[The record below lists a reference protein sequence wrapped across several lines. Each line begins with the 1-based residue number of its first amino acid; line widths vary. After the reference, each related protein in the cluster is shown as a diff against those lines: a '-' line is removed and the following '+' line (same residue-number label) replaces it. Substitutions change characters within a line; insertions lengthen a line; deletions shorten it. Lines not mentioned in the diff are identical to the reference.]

1 MQTFTGEE
9 FTCVQITYRKG
20 VQKGF
25 IGKER
30 TQGADIVQGKWG
42 REGAEPTKRQHFRE
56 AHCLT
61 SGASCWGSR
70 YLLRKAG

>member
-1 MQTFTGEE
+1 MIYKNVI
-9 FTCVQITYRKG
+9 TCGRIILCVGGTIALGSYRKG

-42 REGAEPTKRQHFRE
+42 REGADLVQ
-56 AHCLT
+56 
-61 SGASCWGSR
+61 G
-70 YLLRKAG
+70 RKALRIQT

>member
-1 MQTFTGEE
+1 MCTNN
-9 FTCVQITYRKG
+9 KG

-42 REGAEPTKRQHFRE
+42 REGADLVQGKK
-56 AHCLT
+56 A
-61 SGASCWGSR
+61 
-70 YLLRKAG
+70 LRIWT